1 VRAVTLWFSRLSP
14 AAPAQPTPTPERI
27 AAWQALS
34 DLFLDTAHDDA
45 SLAAIARQLRATGL
59 QVNEVERIYEEEV
72 APVCW
77 RNLLSI
83 PGGVWSG
90 FQREWLVD
98 NIQRHISRPK
108 PLHHWSIVQRLRAKR
123 WTAMTREDWLRVRRL
138 LN

>member
-1 VRAVTLWFSRLSP
+1 MTLLSS
-14 AAPAQPTPTPERI
+14 PERI

-59 QVNEVERIYEEEV
+59 QADEVERIYEEEV

-77 RNLLSI
+77 RNLAAL

-98 NIQRHISRPK
+98 NIQRHRSQPGL
-108 PLHHWSIVQRLRAKR
+108 LHHWPLVRRLRIKR
-123 WTAMTREDWLRVRRL
+123 WTSMTRDDWIRLRTL
-138 LN
+138 LE